1 MKWLRRRH
9 EEAALQR
16 TVLSD
21 NQLLVEEIRIAHAEW
36 QAAQIRF
43 EYVVEPDQIDYC
55 IYALEAAEK
64 RYEMLLKQ
72 AKRNQARAYDIPS
85 TQAVG
90 R

>member
-1 MKWLRRRH
+1 MKWLRRRR
-9 EEAALQR
+9 EEAALQK
-16 TVLSD
+16 TTLSD
-21 NQLLVEEIRIAHAEW
+21 NQLSVEEIRIAHAEW
-36 QAAQIRF
+36 QMAQTRF
-43 EYVVEPDQIDYC
+43 DYVIKPDQIDYC

-72 AKRNQARAYDIPS
+72 AKRNHVRAYDIPL

>member
-1 MKWLRRRH
+1 MRWLQRKR
-9 EEAALQR
+9 EEAALQKSA
-16 TVLSD
+16 LSD

-36 QAAQIRF
+36 QVAQMRF
-43 EYVVEPDQIDYC
+43 DYVVEPDQIDYC

-72 AKRNQARAYDIPS
+72 AKRTNARAYDIPS